1 MAIASLSALNTNFPS
16 SMPPPDHDG
25 ASLAPGAPRLENA
38 AGQSLVDEV
47 YHRLLA
53 RVVRGELPGGTELK
67 STQLAD
73 ELGVSRTPVVQA
85 LSRLI
90 ADGIVTQRMNMRA
103 VVRPGAENWLVE
115 IHELRLLIEPAA
127 AARTA
132 VNITPAA
139 IEALERSGLEVAPQ
153 TDAKW
158 PERARQFDFQLHL
171 TIADHCYNLPL
182 RGAIYKC
189 WQYKGLS
196 YELGVDDP
204 LVLRRGYDEH
214 MSIVAAIKAR
224 DAQTAAAAMELHLRH
239 ASSYRPEKRIV

>member
-1 MAIASLSALNTNFPS
+1 MSTNSATPTHHLSDIGEPPTRPGIARIES
-16 SMPPPDHDG
+16 
-25 ASLAPGAPRLENA
+25 A

-53 RVVRGELPGGTELK
+53 RIVRGELPGGSELK
-67 STQLAD
+67 STQLSD
-73 ELGVSRTPVVQA
+73 QLGVSRTPVVQA

-115 IHELRLLIEPAA
+115 IHELRLLVEPPAA
-127 AARTA
+127 ARASQY
-132 VNITPAA
+132 ITPEV
-139 IEALERSGLEVAPQ
+139 IEILERSGSEVAPLS
-153 TDAKW
+153 DAKW
-158 PERARQFDFQLHL
+158 FERARQFDFQLHL
-171 TIADHCYNLPL
+171 TLADHCDNQPL

-196 YELGVDDP
+196 YELGGDETQ
-204 LVLRRGYDEH
+204 VLLRGYEGH
-214 MSIVAAIKAR
+214 MSIVAAVKAR
-224 DAQTAAAAMELHLRH
+224 DSQTASAAMELHLRH

>member
-1 MAIASLSALNTNFPS
+1 MDAPADNGASPAQAGGRRS
-16 SMPPPDHDG
+16 DG
-25 ASLAPGAPRLENA
+25 AAT
-38 AGQSLVDEV
+38 QSLVDDV
-47 YHRLLA
+47 YHQLLA

-73 ELGVSRTPVVQA
+73 QLGVSRTPVVQA

-90 ADGIVTQRMNMRA
+90 ADGIVTQRLNMRA

-115 IHELRLLIEPAA
+115 IHELRLLVEPAA
-127 AARTA
+127 AARA
-132 VNITPAA
+132 ALNITPEA
-139 IEALERSGLEVAPQ
+139 IAALERAGLDVAPE
-153 TDAKW
+153 TDPKW
-158 PERARQFDFQLHL
+158 TERARQFDFQLHRTL
-171 TIADHCYNLPL
+171 ADHCDNLPL

-196 YELGVDDP
+196 YELGADDVQA
-204 LVLRRGYDEH
+204 LLRGYEEH
-214 MSIVAAIKAR
+214 MSIVAAVKAR